1 MLLYKKILTKLI
13 NKNIS
18 ISTAESCTGGLLAY
32 SFVKNTGSSKIFLG
46 GYIAYSNQLKIND
59 LNVKKITLNNHGAVS
74 KETAAEMID
83 GIYKQNKAKIC
94 ISTTGIAGPKGG
106 TDDKPIGLI
115 FIGIRFKGKIKI
127 IKKNFEGTRLQIQKK
142 CVNFI
147 FQYLDNLI

>member
-32 SFVKNTGSSKIFLG
+32 SFIKNNGSSKIFLG

-59 LNVKKITLNNHGAVS
+59 LNVKKITLDNHGAVS
-74 KETAAEMID
+74 KETAAEMIN
-83 GIYKQNKAKIC
+83 GIYKKNKAKIC

-115 FIGIRFKGKIKI
+115 FIGIRFKGKIII